1 LIAAAR
7 ADRGVLIALC
17 VGAAVAI
24 GAWIFA
30 LLQLWQTSV
39 PGDLALPHVDPSR
52 FFTQEQLDRA
62 AGYQSFLRIDMLL
75 ALVAQL
81 VALGIYAVKGPA
93 FVRESAAGRIGTGM
107 LLGMLGLAFVWFAQ
121 LPFGIADLWWERRHD
136 VSSQGYVS
144 WLINYFLAA
153 GGEFLFISLAML
165 IVMALAGVWRRL
177 WWLVAAPALVA
188 VLLAFGFV
196 QPYLIPDQ
204 HPVRNP
210 AVAADAEKL
219 AAQEGIPGTTVRVQ
233 DTHNLG
239 GSPNAEATGLG
250 PTQRVILWDT
260 LLDRFPRPEVRVV
273 LAHEFA
279 HLSRDHL
286 WKAFGFMALLG
297 LPIALITALVT
308 RRRGGLY
315 EPTAVPLAIFV
326 VAALLFVTLPL
337 QTAFTRRLE
346 AEADWVALN
355 TTRAPGAMTGLFE
368 RLGRLSKA
376 EPDPPGWDQFLFGDH
391 PSVIQR
397 IEMAKA
403 WRGRQ
408 PSASLTSNR

>member
-1 LIAAAR
+1 VGNGPGWFRTGLIAAAR
-7 ADRGVLIALC
+7 ADRRVLVALG
-17 VGAAVAI
+17 VGAAAAV
-24 GAWIFA
+24 GAWTLA

-39 PGDLALPHVDPSR
+39 PGDLTLPHLDPSR
-52 FFTQEQLDRA
+52 YFTQDQLDRGA
-62 AGYQSFLRIDMLL
+62 SYQAFLRIDALL
-75 ALVAQL
+75 ALTAQV

-121 LPFGIADLWWERRHD
+121 LPFGLAELWWERQHD
-136 VSSQGYVS
+136 VSSLGYVS

-165 IVMALAGVWRRL
+165 IVMALTGVWRRA
-177 WWLVAAPALVA
+177 WWIAAAPALVA
-188 VLLAFGFV
+188 VMLAFGFL

-204 HPVRNP
+204 HPVQNQ
-210 AVAADAEKL
+210 AIAADADKL
-219 AAQEGIPGTTVRVQ
+219 AAAEGIPGTTVRVQ

-260 LLDRFPRPEVRVV
+260 LLGRFPRPEVRVV

-279 HLSRDHL
+279 HLSRHHL
-286 WKAFGFMALLG
+286 WKGFGFMALLA

-308 RRRGGLY
+308 
-315 EPTAVPLAIFV
+315 LAIFV

-346 AEADWVALN
+346 SEADWVALN
-355 TTRAPGAMTGLFE
+355 TTHAPRAMSHLFE
-368 RLGRLSKA
+368 RFGRLSRA
-376 EPDPPGWDQFLFGDH
+376 QPDPPGWDQFLFGDH
-391 PSVIQR
+391 PSIIQR
-397 IEMAKA
+397 IEMAQA
-403 WRGRQ
+403 WRKRNPGH
-408 PSASLTSNR
+408 

>member
-1 LIAAAR
+1 LSAAGR
-7 ADRGVLIALC
+7 SGRWVLPVLG
-17 VGAAVAI
+17 VGAAVVIA
-24 GAWIFA
+24 AWVFA
-30 LLQLWQTSV
+30 LLQLWKTSV
-39 PGDLALPHVDPSR
+39 PSDLSLPSLDPSHY
-52 FFTQEQLDRA
+52 FTREQLDRA
-62 AGYQSFLRIDMLL
+62 ASYQAFLRVDAIG

-121 LPFGIADLWWERRHD
+121 LPFGLAELWWERGHD

-144 WLINYFLAA
+144 WLISYFLAA
-153 GGEFLFISLAML
+153 GGEFLFISLAIL
-165 IVMALAGVWRRL
+165 IVMALAGVWRRA
-177 WWLVAAPALVA
+177 WWLAAAPALVA

-196 QPYLIPDQ
+196 QPYLIPEQ
-204 HPVRNP
+204 HEVRNP
-210 AVAADAEKL
+210 AIAADAQKL
-219 AAQEGIPGTTVRVQ
+219 AAEEGIPGTTVRVQ

-260 LLDRFPRPEVRVV
+260 LLQRFPRPEVRVV
-273 LAHEFA
+273 LAHEFG
-279 HLSRDHL
+279 HLSRHHL
-286 WKAFGFMALLG
+286 WKSFGFMALLA

-326 VAALLFVTLPL
+326 VAVLLFVTLPL
-337 QTAFTRRLE
+337 QTAFTRRIE
-346 AEADWVALN
+346 SEADWVALN
-355 TTRAPGAMTGLFE
+355 TTHAPGAMTGLFE
-368 RLGRLSKA
+368 RLGRLSRA
-376 EPDPPGWDQFLFGDH
+376 QPDPPGWDQFLFGDH

-397 IEMAKA
+397 IEMANA
-403 WRGRQ
+403 WRERN
-408 PSASLTSNR
+408 PAP

>member
-1 LIAAAR
+1 LIAAGR
-7 ADRGVLIALC
+7 AGRGVLVALG
-17 VGAAVAI
+17 VGAAVAVA
-24 GAWIFA
+24 AWVFA

-39 PGDLALPHVDPSR
+39 PSDLSLPHLDPSQ

-62 AGYQSFLRIDMLL
+62 ASYQAFLRID
-75 ALVAQL
+75 ALGAVIAQL

-121 LPFGIADLWWERRHD
+121 LPFGLAELWWERGHD
-136 VSSQGYVS
+136 VSSQGYVT

-165 IVMALAGVWRRL
+165 IVMALAGVWRRA
-177 WWLVAAPALVA
+177 WWIAAAPALVA
-188 VLLAFGFV
+188 VLLAFGFL

-204 HPVRNP
+204 HPVHNP
-210 AVAADAEKL
+210 VIAADAEKL
-219 AAQEGIPGTTVRVQ
+219 AAAEGIPGTTVRVQ

-260 LLDRFPRPEVRVV
+260 LLQRFPRPEVRVV

-279 HLSRDHL
+279 HLSRHHL
-286 WKAFGFMALLG
+286 WKTFGFMALLG
-297 LPIALITALVT
+297 LPIALVVALLT

-315 EPTAVPLAIFV
+315 EPTSVPLAIFI

-355 TTRAPGAMTGLFE
+355 TTHAPGAMTGLFE
-368 RLGRLSKA
+368 RLGRLSRA
-376 EPDPPGWDQFLFGDH
+376 EPDPPAWDRFLFGDH

-403 WRGRQ
+403 WRERNPGR
-408 PSASLTSNR
+408 

>member
-1 LIAAAR
+1 
-7 ADRGVLIALC
+7 
-17 VGAAVAI
+17 
-24 GAWIFA
+24 
-30 LLQLWQTSV
+30 
-39 PGDLALPHVDPSR
+39 
-52 FFTQEQLDRA
+52 
-62 AGYQSFLRIDMLL
+62 
-75 ALVAQL
+75 
-81 VALGIYAVKGPA
+81 
-93 FVRESAAGRIGTGM
+93 M

-121 LPFGIADLWWERRHD
+121 LPFGLAELWWERGHD
-136 VSSQGYVS
+136 VSSQGYVA

-165 IVMALAGVWRRL
+165 IVMALTGVWRRA
-177 WWLVAAPALVA
+177 WWIAAGPALVA
-188 VLLAFGFV
+188 VLLAFGFL

-204 HPVRNP
+204 HPVYNQ
-210 AVAADAEKL
+210 AIAADAQEL
-219 AAQEGIPGTTVRVQ
+219 AAAEGIPGTAVRVQ

-260 LLDRFPRPEVRVV
+260 LLERFPRSEVRVV

-286 WKAFGFMALLG
+286 WKSFGFMALLG

-308 RRRGGLY
+308 RRRRGGLY

-326 VAALLFVTLPL
+326 VAVLLFVTLPL

-346 AEADWVALN
+346 TEADWVALN
-355 TTRAPGAMTGLFE
+355 TTHAPGAMTGLFE
-368 RLGRLSKA
+368 RLGRISRA
-376 EPDPPGWDQFLFGDH
+376 QPDPPGWDQFLFGDH

-403 WRGRQ
+403 WRERNPG
-408 PSASLTSNR
+408 P

>member
-1 LIAAAR
+1 MSAAVR
-7 ADRGVLIALC
+7 SGRWVLPVLG
-17 VGAAVAI
+17 VGAAVALA
-24 GAWIFA
+24 AWVFA
-30 LLQLWQTSV
+30 LLQLWKTSV
-39 PGDLALPHVDPSR
+39 PSDLSLPSVDPSHY
-52 FFTQEQLDRA
+52 FTQEQLDRA
-62 AGYQSFLRIDMLL
+62 SSYQAFLRVDAIG

-121 LPFGIADLWWERRHD
+121 LPFGLAELWWERGHD

-144 WLINYFLAA
+144 WLISYFLAA

-165 IVMALAGVWRRL
+165 IVMALAGVWRRA
-177 WWLVAAPALVA
+177 WWLAAAPALVA
-188 VLLAFGFV
+188 TLLAFGFV

-204 HPVRNP
+204 HEVRNP
-210 AVAADAEKL
+210 AIAADAQKL
-219 AAQEGIPGTTVRVQ
+219 AAEEGIPGTTVRVQ

-260 LLDRFPRPEVRVV
+260 LLQRFPRPEVRVV

-279 HLSRDHL
+279 HLSRHHL
-286 WKAFGFMALLG
+286 WKSFGFMALLA

-326 VAALLFVTLPL
+326 VAVLLFVTLPL

-346 AEADWVALN
+346 SEADWVALN
-355 TTRAPGAMTGLFE
+355 ATHAPGAMTGLFE
-368 RLGRLSKA
+368 RLGRLSHA

-397 IEMAKA
+397 IGMAKA
-403 WRGRQ
+403 WRERN
-408 PSASLTSNR
+408 PAP

>member
-7 ADRGVLIALC
+7 ADRRVLVALG
-17 VGAAVAI
+17 VGAVVAA
-24 GAWIFA
+24 GAWVFV

-39 PGDLALPHVDPSR
+39 PGDLSLPDLDPASH
-52 FFTQEQLDRA
+52 FTQEQLHRA
-62 AGYQSFLRIDMLL
+62 ASYQAFLRIDALL

-81 VALGIYAVKGPA
+81 VALGIYAVKGPG

-107 LLGMLGLAFVWFAQ
+107 LLGMLGLAFVWLAV
-121 LPFGIADLWWERRHD
+121 LPFGLAELWWERDHG
-136 VSSQGYVS
+136 VSSEGYVT

-153 GGEFLFISLAML
+153 GGEFLFISLALL
-165 IVMALAGVWRRL
+165 IVMALTGWWRRA
-177 WWLVAAPALVA
+177 WWLAAAPALVA
-188 VLLAFGFV
+188 VFVAFAFV
-196 QPYLIPDQ
+196 SPYLIPDQ
-204 HPVRNP
+204 HPLHNQ
-210 AVAADAEKL
+210 AIAADAEQL
-219 AAQEGIPGTTVRVQ
+219 SAAEGIPGTEVTVHDV
-233 DTHNLG
+233 G
-239 GSPNAEATGLG
+239 GPPNAAATGLG

-260 LLDRFPRPEVRVV
+260 LLQRFPRSEVRAV

-286 WKAFGFMALLG
+286 WKSFGFMALLA
-297 LPIALITALVT
+297 LPIALVVALVT

-315 EPTAVPLAIFV
+315 EPTSVPLAIFV

-355 TTRAPGAMTGLFE
+355 TTHAPGATTGLFE
-368 RLGRLSKA
+368 RLGRVSRA
-376 EPDPPGWDQFLFGDH
+376 QPDPPAWDRFLFGDH
-391 PSVIQR
+391 PSIIQR

-403 WRGRQ
+403 WGERN
-408 PSASLTSNR
+408 PAP